1 MRVLRF
7 HLYFQ
12 LSTPLTSPQVELEG
26 KETTKT
32 RVMYFPAGLYFT
44 AMTSILSWVFSGYF
58 IFYVA
63 IISYKGEFKIH
74 QNYIEAS
81 QDYLFL
87 IKCKLLGRLSASGS

>member
-12 LSTPLTSPQVELEG
+12 LSTLLRHL
-26 KETTKT
+26 T
-32 RVMYFPAGLYFT
+32 RVSPGIIGQRDSKKPEL
-44 AMTSILSWVFSGYF
+44 LSSGDRLQLSFLFWGYF

-87 IKCKLLGRLSASGS
+87 IKCKLLGSPSQGCGE